1 LFRFCP
7 DSAHP
12 SRPSAR
18 PSSWRSS
25 NEYSAPASARI
36 PYSVCSALPFGRRYQ
51 SWWRFRILLVM
62 HPDNVTFV
70 AAVVINP
77 RILAGTREDSAVAR
91 HCGQMRC
98 GTRASGENASIYA
111 NSSSGQTHGW
121 RLITT
126 GACRRSASLGRV
138 AGKNGA
144 LHTSSNEF
152 IHAGHAARGN
162 SATG

>member
-1 LFRFCP
+1 
-7 DSAHP
+7 
-12 SRPSAR
+12 
-18 PSSWRSS
+18 
-25 NEYSAPASARI
+25 
-36 PYSVCSALPFGRRYQ
+36 
-51 SWWRFRILLVM
+51 M

-77 RILAGTREDSAVAR
+77 RILAGTREDSAGSATLRADAMR
-91 HCGQMRC
+91 H
-98 GTRASGENASIYA
+98 
-111 NSSSGQTHGW
+111 SSLRREREYICELILPSDSW

-126 GACRRSASLGRV
+126 GPCRRSASLGRV